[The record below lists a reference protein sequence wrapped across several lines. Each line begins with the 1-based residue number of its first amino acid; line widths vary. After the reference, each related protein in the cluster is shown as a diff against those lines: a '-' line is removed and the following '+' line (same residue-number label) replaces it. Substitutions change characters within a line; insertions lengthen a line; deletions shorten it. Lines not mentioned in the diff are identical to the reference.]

1 MNSCKEFE
9 GKNVDQA
16 VELACQTLNITKNQ
30 LKYDILS
37 NGSSGIFSII
47 RNKKAKIRVNL
58 ENSTRNKQ
66 RVLNLVDEAF
76 GVKKNQVENTRK
88 PRLEKTDKPI
98 ASPEIAELSA
108 EAKPATKSERT
119 DRPKPKPAP
128 KPVPALYD
136 DEEEGPD
143 DEPRERIISDFY
155 KGKSADVIGREVLE
169 TVLPYITDGFE
180 VRVESSG
187 ENLVYHISSEDS
199 AVIIGKR
206 GQNLEAMQY
215 IVDKIVNKHSLERKR
230 VLIDVEGYLEKRRE
244 NLEKMAIRMSDK
256 VTKTG
261 KPSTISQMSAQ
272 DRRIV
277 HLALKDNKSV
287 RTQSMGEGYYRRLVI
302 FPKKGKARKK
312 KD

>member
-1 MNSCKEFE
+1 ME
-9 GKNVDQA
+9 
-16 VELACQTLNITKNQ
+16 
-30 LKYDILS
+30 
-37 NGSSGIFSII
+37 
-47 RNKKAKIRVNL
+47 
-58 ENSTRNKQ
+58 
-66 RVLNLVDEAF
+66 
-76 GVKKNQVENTRK
+76 
-88 PRLEKTDKPI
+88 
-98 ASPEIAELSA
+98 
-108 EAKPATKSERT
+108 
-119 DRPKPKPAP
+119 RPKPKSSPAP
-128 KPVPALYD
+128 KPDPKISD
-136 DEEEGPD
+136 DDLGED

-155 KGKSADVIGREVLE
+155 KGKSSDIIGREVIE
-169 TVLPYITDGFE
+169 TILPYITEGFE
-180 VRVESSG
+180 VRVESNG

-230 VLIDVEGYLEKRRE
+230 VQIDVEGYLEKRRE

-302 FPKKGKARKK
+302 FPKKGKLRKK
-312 KD
+312 KE